1 MPAKKPD
8 DMTEEELARFYEE
21 RKGDLSLW
29 QKTPRQIRRR
39 RGGASTVFAVRLA
52 PSELEELQAAAKR
65 AGTTV
70 SDFIRSAALR
80 AASASEGPAELV
92 SLLNEAAE
100 QTRQSAAALKA
111 TALRV
116 ERAAGRQLRPS

>member
-21 RKGDLSLW
+21 RKGDLALW

-52 PSELEELQAAAKR
+52 PSELQDLQAAAKR
-65 AGTTV
+65 AGTTI

-80 AASASEGPAELV
+80 AASASDEPAELA

-100 QTRQSAAALKA
+100 QTRQSAAALHA

-116 ERAAGRQLRPS
+116 EKAAARQLRPS